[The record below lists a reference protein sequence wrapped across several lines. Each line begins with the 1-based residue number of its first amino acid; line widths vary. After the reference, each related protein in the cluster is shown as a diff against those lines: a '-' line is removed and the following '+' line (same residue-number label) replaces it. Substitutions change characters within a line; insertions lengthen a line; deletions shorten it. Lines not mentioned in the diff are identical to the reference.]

1 MAESLTSADEA
12 QQNAA
17 YEALTKTYYAYYKIP
32 DLLKNFKHNSE
43 WNYEHLRFIYINE
56 SEFFL

>member
-17 YEALTKTYYAYYKIP
+17 YDALLKTYYAFSKLP
-32 DLLKNFKHNSE
+32 DLLHNFKHKSKYYFGLSPNQV
-43 WNYEHLRFIYINE
+43 
-56 SEFFL
+56 